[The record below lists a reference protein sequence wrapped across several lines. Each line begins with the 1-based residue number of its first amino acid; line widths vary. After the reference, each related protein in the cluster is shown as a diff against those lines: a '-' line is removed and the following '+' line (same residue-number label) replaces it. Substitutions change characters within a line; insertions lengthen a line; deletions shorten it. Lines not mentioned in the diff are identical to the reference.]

1 MINIDKIRQK
11 VEKQRN
17 LILSKI
23 RRLRKDD
30 PFANEDRSII
40 EEPGTDAQTLFSHE
54 QVAVFEGKLK
64 SDLKEIEKALSKI
77 KKGTYGICDN
87 CGKKIDPKRLEVK
100 PQAIY
105 CLSCEKKL
113 ESKGNY

>member
-1 MINIDKIRQK
+1 MINIEKIRQK

-23 RRLRKDD
+23 RRLKKDD

-40 EEPGTDAQTLFSHE
+40 EEPGTDAQSLFSHE

-64 SDLKEIEKALSKI
+64 NDLNEIEKA
-77 KKGTYGICDN
+77 
-87 CGKKIDPKRLEVK
+87 
-100 PQAIY
+100 
-105 CLSCEKKL
+105 
-113 ESKGNY
+113 